1 MLRKFTTSAKLLHP
15 LGVFGGCNFCIASN
29 LFLSGF
35 THTLLLLINISLPMY
50 CRLVL
55 NNWHFLGNIFSP
67 FFNKALNISS
77 NLLIWDSFDG
87 VKSIRSSIIAS
98 QYFLLWRQFKTALI
112 YDCHMDGDMF
122 KPIGIL

>member
-1 MLRKFTTSAKLLHP
+1 MKHAEEKLLHP
-15 LGVFGGCNFCIASN
+15 LGVFAGCSFCIASN
-29 LFLSGF
+29 LFLNGF
-35 THTLLLLINISLPMY
+35 THTFLISINISFPMY
-50 CRLVL
+50 CKPVL
-55 NNWHFLGNIFSP
+55 NNWHFLGDIFSP

-77 NLLIWDSFDG
+77 NLFVWDFFDG

-98 QYFLLWRQFKTALI
+98 QYFLLCRQFKIALM